1 MASIKNLKKNVHYT
15 LGDIIDLAMTWE
27 DFNSDKDN
35 AASQGIID
43 QSIALF
49 DELMT
54 RINQKNVENK
64 KAHFK
69 AIAGDLESKAMDLVD
84 QLNKL

>member
-35 AASQGIID
+35 I
-43 QSIALF
+43 
-49 DELMT
+49 
-54 RINQKNVENK
+54 QKT
-64 KAHFK
+64 
-69 AIAGDLESKAMDLVD
+69 
-84 QLNKL
+84 